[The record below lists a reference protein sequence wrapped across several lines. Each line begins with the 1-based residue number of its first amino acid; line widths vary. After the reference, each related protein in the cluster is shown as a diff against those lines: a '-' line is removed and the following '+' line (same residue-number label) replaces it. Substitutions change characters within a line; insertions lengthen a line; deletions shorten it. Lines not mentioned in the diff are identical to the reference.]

1 MADYFTN
8 FSVVLPLTK
17 EQQEYGM
24 QIAKQ
29 VEQHRFHDEPLPTD
43 FPEQLKSA
51 VEDWTFETKAN
62 DKGIWLHSQYGGQ
75 ESAGVFIQHLLQ
87 KFAFAGGVAFEWS
100 HDCTKPLTDAFGGG
114 AAFVTANEI
123 ETFTTQEWLAQFTQP
138 GGKKHLFSPDT
149 HLCVKCGIHAD
160 DDLVENSPCTH

>member
-17 EQQEYGM
+17 EQQAYAFE
-24 QIAKQ
+24 IAKQ
-29 VEQHRFHDEPLPTD
+29 AEEHQTQELPTD
-43 FPEQLKSA
+43 FPACLNE
-51 VEDWTFETKAN
+51 EIENWTFETEAS

-75 ESAGVFIQHLLQ
+75 DAAGVFIQHLLQ

-100 HDCTKPLTDAFGGG
+100 HDCSKPLTDAFGGG
-114 AAFVTANEI
+114 AAFITANEI
-123 ETFTTQEWLAQFTQP
+123 ETMTTQEWLAEVT
-138 GGKKHLFSPDT
+138 GGHKHLFSPDT

-160 DDLVENSPCTH
+160 DDLVENKPCIK